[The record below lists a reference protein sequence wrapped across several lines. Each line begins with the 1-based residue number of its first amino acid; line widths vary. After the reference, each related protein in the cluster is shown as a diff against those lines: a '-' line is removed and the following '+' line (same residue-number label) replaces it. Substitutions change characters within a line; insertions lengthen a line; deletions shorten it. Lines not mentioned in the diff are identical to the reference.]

1 MRPILLSEIN
11 SPFNPIKLIRH
22 LWSRRLLLLILPP
35 IFVIATYLFIRF
47 QMGEK
52 FESSALIKS
61 RTPAG
66 ILKNNDGIDHF
77 EPPVFEDIFLNDDL
91 LMDVVDKCREKFP
104 ELKNIQYEKL
114 KKIFELKVITMR
126 ETIVVSE
133 YSPMLKLTATGSSRE
148 IAHFAVSTWLEM
160 LMDRYGQMRAQE
172 AQAITD
178 SFQASYDQLSVEAE
192 EIQKLESKAQNQVLA
207 TNNYM
212 SSLYRQ
218 LNGMGSAVL
227 GSYGAASATSPGLYA
242 EVTNLELELAEL
254 ASSPRD
260 EDQVMARKLKARL
273 EKAQELLAK
282 TTEQLNA
289 IGEKKIIASSELERH
304 REKLLLVREKMEQLR
319 EVISLTVPDAQV
331 VNDPYNEGL
340 DNEFSVMAWPQV
352 PEYRV
357 APARSLLAIVAG
369 IALSVLLLMLVV
381 AEFYLKVALETE
393 E

>member
-1 MRPILLSEIN
+1 MRPILLSELN

-192 EIQKLESKAQNQVLA
+192 EIQKLESKAQNQVLS

>member
-1 MRPILLSEIN
+1 MRPIPLSEPI

-22 LWSRRLLLLILPP
+22 LWSRRLLFLILPP
-35 IFVIATYLFIRF
+35 LFVIGTYLFIRF

-91 LMDVVDKCREKFP
+91 LMGVVDKCREKFP
-104 ELKNIQYEKL
+104 ELKNIKYEKL
-114 KKIFELKVITMR
+114 KKIFTLKVITMR

-133 YSPMLKLTATGSSRE
+133 YSPMIRLTVTGSSRE

-160 LMDRYGQMRAQE
+160 AMERYGQMRAQE

-178 SFQASYDQLSVEAE
+178 SFQATYDQLSIDAE
-192 EIQKLESKAQNQVLA
+192 QIQKLESKAQNQLLS

-227 GSYGAASATSPGLYA
+227 GSNGAASATSPGLYA
-242 EVTNLELELAEL
+242 EITNIELELAEL
-254 ASSPRD
+254 VSSPRD

-273 EKAQELLAK
+273 EKAQEILVK
-282 TTEQLNA
+282 TTEQLKVY
-289 IGEKKIIASSELERH
+289 GEEKTAASSELEGH

-319 EVISLTVPDAQV
+319 EIISLTAPDAQV
-331 VNDPYNEGL
+331 VNDPYNKGL
-340 DNEFSVMAWPQV
+340 NNEFSVMAWPQV

-357 APARSLLAIVAG
+357 APARSLLAIAAG